1 MLATPFHIAY
11 SLRKFDNE
19 SVTRLANLNKSFIK
33 IGLSLDV
40 KFLHRAHNYVNKVNY
55 QFASQS
61 IEGHN

>member
-40 KFLHRAHNYVNKVNY
+40 GFSYHAHNYVNKVNY
-55 QFASQS
+55 QFASLC
-61 IEGHN
+61 IGGHN